1 MSEKQIIDFLIIQ
14 SEILGLPKE
23 NCPYYQIIEFIA
35 KDKEKILKYEVGFY
49 NLKNNL
55 YKLIAKDK
63 EKILKYEVGFY
74 NLKNNLYKLIE
85 EELPDDEI
93 CDCCSNYDVNGVR
106 IKQKLL
112 GLLNKGE

>member
-1 MSEKQIIDFLIIQ
+1 MNEEQIIDFLITQ
-14 SEILGLPKE
+14 SEILGLSKE

-35 KDKEKILKYEVGFY
+35 KDKEKILKYEV
-49 NLKNNL
+49 
-55 YKLIAKDK
+55 
-63 EKILKYEVGFY
+63 VFY

-93 CDCCSNYDVNGVR
+93 CDCCSNVDVNRVR

-112 GLLNKGE
+112 ELLEEE

>member
-1 MSEKQIIDFLIIQ
+1 MREKQILDFLITQ

-55 YKLIAKDK
+55 YKLI
-63 EKILKYEVGFY
+63 
-74 NLKNNLYKLIE
+74 E

-93 CDCCSNYDVNGVR
+93 CDCCSNVDVNGVR

-112 GLLNKGE
+112 ELLNKGD